1 MGGVQSRTE
10 VLVVGGGIVGAA
22 TAYFLAQEGVRATIV
37 DEHPPAWGASGRNPG
52 YVWTHTRAEGVQMEL
67 ALAGRRLYDDL
78 IGALDDFEFRP
89 SGGMIY
95 FFEDEHD
102 LFPRFVAG
110 RRAAGLARRAARRGC
125 CEGRVSDPAG

>member
-1 MGGVQSRTE
+1 
-10 VLVVGGGIVGAA
+10 
-22 TAYFLAQEGVRATIV
+22 
-37 DEHPPAWGASGRNPG
+37 
-52 YVWTHTRAEGVQMEL
+52 MEL

-110 RRAAGLARRAARRGC
+110 GARGLARRAGDGDAARAAVRSC
-125 CEGRVSDPAG
+125 RMMSPVPRSTRWTRIWIRPS